1 MNNPDAAQ
9 NDNGRLAPPVR
20 FWHLAIIILVL
31 AALFTGEGAD
41 DYKKAE
47 HAGFL
52 LHGKIGISV
61 FFALCLYFVYSFFG
75 PQEFRLPRWFPFTG
89 ERLRQTGRDLKMLAS
104 FKLPEHKRR
113 QGLAGL
119 VQFFGIMVFS
129 WLAATGTVMYFFL
142 EPGSRASGLLHAVKE
157 AHEVAVVLIP
167 VYLALH
173 VGAVI
178 AHSLSGHQ
186 VWREIFFLKNSAEQ
200 H

>member
-9 NDNGRLAPPVR
+9 NDKGRLAPPVR

-52 LHGKIGISV
+52 LHGKIGVSV
-61 FFALCLYFVYSFFG
+61 FFTLCLYFAYSFFG

-142 EPGSRASGLLHAVKE
+142 EPGSRASGLLHALKE

-173 VGAVI
+173 ICAVI
-178 AHSLSGHQ
+178 AHSLSGQQ